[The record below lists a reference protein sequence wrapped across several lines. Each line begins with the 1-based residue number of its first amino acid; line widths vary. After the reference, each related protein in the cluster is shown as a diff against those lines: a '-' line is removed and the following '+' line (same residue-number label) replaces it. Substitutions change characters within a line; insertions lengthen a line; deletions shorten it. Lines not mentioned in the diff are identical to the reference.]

1 MIMKLDELDKQILR
15 LLAQNGRLPSS
26 EIARTVEA
34 SERTVTNRVNSLIE
48 SGVISIIGV
57 INEEQFGYEVT
68 ADIYCQV
75 DTTRQEEIA
84 QAIAALPE
92 VRYAAISFGEYDV
105 VGQLVSHS
113 PATLHQFIAQKL
125 AKIPGV
131 QRVTTVII
139 PVILKDI
146 QEWLPPELIASSRED
161 NAN

>member
-1 MIMKLDELDKQILR
+1 MDELDKQILR

-26 EIARTVEA
+26 EIARTVGA
-34 SERTVTNRVNSLIE
+34 SERTITNRVNNLID

-57 INEEQFGYEVT
+57 INEAPFGYDIT

-75 DTTRQEEIA
+75 ETTRQEEIA

-105 VGQLVSHS
+105 VGQVVSQT

-146 QEWLPPELIASSRED
+146 QEWLPPELVAKPNRNSDTDQHE
-161 NAN
+161 

>member
-1 MIMKLDELDKQILR
+1 MANLNELDKQILR

-26 EIARTVEA
+26 EIARTVGA

-48 SGVISIIGV
+48 SGVITIIGV
-57 INEEQFGYEVT
+57 INEEPFGYDVT

-75 DTTRQEEIA
+75 ETTRQEEIA

-105 VGQLVSHS
+105 VGQVVSQT

-131 QRVTTVII
+131 QRITTVII

-146 QEWLPPELIASSRED
+146 QEWLPPEILPNQQGNEQ
-161 NAN
+161 

>member
-1 MIMKLDELDKQILR
+1 MKVDALDKQILR

-26 EIARTVEA
+26 EIARTVAA

-48 SGVISIIGV
+48 SGIISIIGV
-57 INEEQFGYEVT
+57 INEELFGYDVT

-75 DTTRQEEIA
+75 ETARQEEVA

-105 VGQLVSHS
+105 VGQVVSQS
-113 PATLHQFIAQKL
+113 PTALHQFIAQKL

-131 QRVTTVII
+131 QRVTTVVI

-146 QEWLPPELIASSRED
+146 QEWLPPELNLDEKGTEQ
-161 NAN
+161 